1 VIFIPENG
9 IDVAKFAPKVRERN
23 QLLPLKLCYVGRL
36 VPYKCPDLVITGAA
50 KLLKAG
56 LATLDI
62 VGDGPMMGEIKALVA
77 ELGLEACVTFHG
89 WVDQA
94 EVARIAAQCELFLFP
109 SVREFG
115 GGAVLE
121 AMALGLVPIV
131 LDYGGPGEIVT
142 AETGFK
148 VDMRD
153 RVMIIRDIE
162 ALLDQLAHGE
172 VSFKDM
178 AGRGLERVAALYT
191 WEKKADQIVAVY
203 DWVRGNGGGKP
214 EFGF

>member
-1 VIFIPENG
+1 
-9 IDVAKFAPKVRERN
+9 
-23 QLLPLKLCYVGRL
+23 
-36 VPYKCPDLVITGAA
+36 
-50 KLLKAG
+50 
-56 LATLDI
+56 
-62 VGDGPMMGEIKALVA
+62 
-77 ELGLEACVTFHG
+77 
-89 WVDQA
+89 
-94 EVARIAAQCELFLFP
+94 
-109 SVREFG
+109 
-115 GGAVLE
+115 
-121 AMALGLVPIV
+121 VPIV

-148 VDMRD
+148 VAMRD

-178 AGRGLERVAALYT
+178 AARGLERVAALYT